1 MYGPA
6 GDFSES
12 ESRLVCHSTHRERR
26 GERFSR
32 LARGWNYGE
41 RLFDVSRTTVLPWV
55 CWLFDVSFRTMVQKS
70 LLSRRVDSRMVE
82 RLFLFPTKVFSFFF
96 FLLYIKINRRIA
108 GTDGFIRVGNC
119 QATSMRRKSM
129 YLRHRSIYSGL
140 CFTAVVSSFSSSLCF
155 RASFNGG
162 LYLGKE

>member
-1 MYGPA
+1 MCLVRRFCPGFVDCLTFRFGQWFKNRFYREGWIA
-6 GDFSES
+6 GWLNVFFCP
-12 ESRLVCHSTHRERR
+12 LRR
-26 GERFSR
+26 F
-32 LARGWNYGE
+32 
-41 RLFDVSRTTVLPWV
+41 
-55 CWLFDVSFRTMVQKS
+55 
-70 LLSRRVDSRMVE
+70 
-82 RLFLFPTKVFSFFF
+82 FLFF